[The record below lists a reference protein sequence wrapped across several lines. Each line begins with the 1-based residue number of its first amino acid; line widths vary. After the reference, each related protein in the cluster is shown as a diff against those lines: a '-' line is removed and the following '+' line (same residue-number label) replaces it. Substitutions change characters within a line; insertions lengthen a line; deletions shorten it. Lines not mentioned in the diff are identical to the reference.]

1 MRYALTLALVAAL
14 ALASVAAAAPPKVI
28 AHASSSGDF
37 ASVAVHASKR
47 NASTIYVRGIGRNLA
62 GFASVACSRGIASIG
77 SKSTT
82 FPRMTS
88 GRLYALRLPFKRG
101 NCQVVASLT
110 GAGRITLQIVA

>member
-1 MRYALTLALVAAL
+1 MRYMLTLALLCAL
-14 ALASVAAAAPPKVI
+14 ALAGAATAAPPRVI
-28 AHASSSGDF
+28 AHASSQGDF

-47 NASTIYVRGIGRNLA
+47 NASAIYVRGIGRNLA

-82 FPRMTS
+82 LQHMTS
-88 GRLYALRLPFKRG
+88 GRLYPLRLPFRGG